1 MKILIVEDDTPTIAP
16 LVEELKAYHYIVDL
30 AVDGPTGLELALD
43 WNYDLVVLDWMLPGM
58 DGPEICRQLRAKGF
72 QKPILLLTVRNLNE
86 DIITG
91 LDAGADD
98 FVSKPYNPS
107 QLLARIR
114 ALLRRGVTP
123 TNPIKLTWEQLE
135 VNQTSAD
142 VSYGGRRVAIKPKA
156 YNLLV
161 LFLQNPQRI
170 FSRQA
175 ILDRLWSFDNEPS
188 ENAVTNLIK
197 DLRRTLK
204 EAGMPV
210 DPIETIYGIG
220 YRLNLPPAGEVA
232 IVPESPP
239 PESGKQTRVH
249 RTIARYRDSF
259 LEQVAE
265 LERLLGVGANGSTPA
280 SIAPQDRQK
289 AEEIAHKLAGG
300 LGTFGYERGSELARE
315 LETRLR
321 HSAPP
326 GEADLFELNQQ
337 VARLREELGQTPQPA
352 KFSASCHHILLIDR
366 DRALA
371 EELKRQAIAWNLKIE
386 GVSSLT
392 ETREVLARSLPDA
405 ILLDPNLS
413 DGGEDG
419 FNLLREL
426 SERFPEIPILI
437 FTREDNLSERIMSA
451 RLGARRF
458 LHKPIAPQCVFE
470 TIGQVLPETQ
480 NPDSRILIV
489 DDDRASLGILRQ
501 ILDPWGFEL
510 VSLQEPDR
518 FWQVLTQTLP
528 DLLILDL
535 QMPTYTGIELCRV
548 VRQDPTWEEL
558 PILVVTAHQDPTL
571 IEKVFD
577 AGADDFI
584 TKPIVGP
591 ELVARAIAR
600 IERSHLRRQL
610 KQMRQAYS
618 E

>member
-16 LVEELKAYHYIVDL
+16 LVEELKACHYIVDL

-58 DGPEICRQLRAKGF
+58 DGPEICRQLRARGF
-72 QKPILLLTVRNLNE
+72 SSPILLLTVRNLDE

-114 ALLRRGVTP
+114 ALLRRGRTP
-123 TNPIKLTWEQLE
+123 ANPIKLTWERLE
-135 VNQTSAD
+135 VNQTAAE
-142 VSYGGRRVAIKPKA
+142 VRYGERRVAIKPKA
-156 YNLLV
+156 YNLLI

-175 ILDRLWSFDNEPS
+175 IIDRLWSFDNEPS

-220 YRLNLPPAGEVA
+220 YRLNLPPAENAPVA
-232 IVPESPP
+232 PEFPP
-239 PESGKQTRVH
+239 SEPSLTRVEQ
-249 RTIARYRDSF
+249 TIARYRDSF
-259 LEQVAE
+259 VEQLDE
-265 LERLLGVGANGSTPA
+265 LERLLSGPDPRSAGEPER
-280 SIAPQDRQK
+280 RQ
-289 AEEIAHKLAGG
+289 AREIAHKLAGG
-300 LGTFGYERGSELARE
+300 LGTFGYERGSELARAVE
-315 LETRLR
+315 IQLGSPHQT
-321 HSAPP
+321 A
-326 GEADLFELNQQ
+326 ADFADIDGQIAQ
-337 VARLREELGQTPQPA
+337 LREELRQPPQPLTA
-352 KFSASCHHILLIDR
+352 ERRGSYHQILLIDS
-366 DRALA
+366 DRAGA
-371 EELKRQAIAWNLKIE
+371 EELKREAIAWNLKIE
-386 GVSSLT
+386 VVST
-392 ETREVLARSLPDA
+392 PAETRTILARALPDA

-413 DGGEDG
+413 DREEDG

-426 SERFPEIPILI
+426 SERFPDIPILI

-458 LHKPIAPQCVFE
+458 LHKPIAPQSVFE
-470 TIGQVLPETQ
+470 TIGQVLPESQ
-480 NPDSRILIV
+480 SPDSRILIV
-489 DDDRASLGILRQ
+489 DDDPVSLGILRK
-501 ILDPWGFEL
+501 ILDPWGFEIVGL
-510 VSLQEPDR
+510 REPDR

-548 VRQDPTWEEL
+548 VRQDPNWEEL
-558 PILVVTAHQDPTL
+558 PILVVTAHPDPKL
-571 IEKVFD
+571 IEKVFE

-591 ELVARAIAR
+591 ELVTRAIAR
-600 IERSHLRRQL
+600 IERSHLRRQV
-610 KQMRQAYS
+610 KQMRQAHS
-618 E
+618 K

>member
-72 QKPILLLTVRNLNE
+72 QKPILLLTVRNLDE

-114 ALLRRGVTP
+114 ALLRRGNAP
-123 TNPIKLTWEQLE
+123 ANPIKLTWERLE
-135 VNQTSAD
+135 VNQTAAE
-142 VSYGGRRVAIKPKA
+142 VRYGERRVAIKPKA
-156 YNLLV
+156 YNLLI

-175 ILDRLWSFDNEPS
+175 IIDRLWSFDNEPS

-220 YRLNLPPAGEVA
+220 YRLNLPPAEGAPTLLES
-232 IVPESPP
+232 ESP
-239 PESGKQTRVH
+239 SGSPLTRVEQ
-249 RTIARYRDSF
+249 TIARYRDSF
-259 LEQVAE
+259 VEQLDE
-265 LERLLGVGANGSTPA
+265 LESSLSGADSKSLAEP
-280 SIAPQDRQK
+280 DRRK
-289 AEEIAHKLAGG
+289 AREIAHKLAGG
-300 LGTFGYERGSELARE
+300 LGTFGYERGSELARAME
-315 LETRLR
+315 IHLGSPHHT
-321 HSAPP
+321 AT
-326 GEADLFELNQQ
+326 DLDDLDGHIAQ
-337 VARLREELGQTPQPA
+337 LREELRQPPRPLTPERSGAYHQ
-352 KFSASCHHILLIDR
+352 ILLIDS
-366 DRALA
+366 DRAGA
-371 EELKRQAIAWNLKIE
+371 EELKREAIAWNLKIE
-386 GVSSLT
+386 VVST
-392 ETREVLARSLPDA
+392 PAETRKVLARSLPDA

-413 DGGEDG
+413 DPDEGG
-419 FNLLREL
+419 FHLLQEL
-426 SERFPEIPILI
+426 SERFPDIPILI
-437 FTREDNLSERIMSA
+437 FTCEDNLSERIMSA

-458 LHKPIAPQCVFE
+458 LHKPIAPQSVFE
-470 TIGQVLPETQ
+470 TIGQVLPEFQ
-480 NPDSRILIV
+480 SPDSRILIV
-489 DDDRASLGILRQ
+489 DDDPVSLGILHK
-501 ILDPWGFEL
+501 ILDPWGFEI
-510 VSLQEPDR
+510 VGLQEPDR

-548 VRQDPTWEEL
+548 VRQDPSWEEL

-571 IEKVFD
+571 IEKVFE

-584 TKPIVGP
+584 TKPIIGP
-591 ELVARAIAR
+591 ELVTRAIAR
-600 IERSHLRRQL
+600 IERSHLRRQV
-610 KQMRQAYS
+610 KQMRQAHS
-618 E
+618 K

>member
-16 LVEELKAYHYIVDL
+16 LVEELKACHYIVDL

-58 DGPEICRQLRAKGF
+58 DGPEICRQLRAQGF
-72 QKPILLLTVRNLNE
+72 SSPILLLTVRNLDE

-114 ALLRRGVTP
+114 ALLRRGRTP
-123 TNPIKLTWEQLE
+123 ANPIKLTWERLE
-135 VNQTSAD
+135 VNQTAAE
-142 VSYGGRRVAIKPKA
+142 VRYGERRVAIKPKA
-156 YNLLV
+156 YNLLI

-175 ILDRLWSFDNEPS
+175 IIDRLWSFDNEPS

-220 YRLNLPPAGEVA
+220 YRLNLPPAKDA
-232 IVPESPP
+232 PAAPES
-239 PESGKQTRVH
+239 ESPSAASPVRVEE
-249 RTIARYRDSF
+249 TIARYRDSF
-259 LEQVAE
+259 VEQLDE
-265 LERLLGVGANGSTPA
+265 LERLLSGSDPRSVA
-280 SIAPQDRQK
+280 EPERRK
-289 AEEIAHKLAGG
+289 AREIAHKLAGG
-300 LGTFGYERGSELARE
+300 LGTFGYQRGSELARAME
-315 LETRLR
+315 IQLGSPHHT
-321 HSAPP
+321 A
-326 GEADLFELNQQ
+326 ADLAEIDGPIAQ
-337 VARLREELGQTPQPA
+337 LREELRQPPQPLTA
-352 KFSASCHHILLIDR
+352 ERRGSYHHILLIDG
-366 DRALA
+366 DRAGA
-371 EELKRQAIAWNLKIE
+371 EELKREAIAWNLQIE
-386 GVSSLT
+386 VVST
-392 ETREVLARSLPDA
+392 PAETRKVLARSLPDA

-413 DGGEDG
+413 DRDEGG

-426 SERFPEIPILI
+426 SERFPDIPILI

-458 LHKPIAPQCVFE
+458 LHKPIAPQSVFE
-470 TIGQVLPETQ
+470 TIGQVLPESQ
-480 NPDSRILIV
+480 SPDSRILIV
-489 DDDRASLGILRQ
+489 DDDPVSLGILRQ
-501 ILDPWGFEL
+501 ILDPWGFEIVGL
-510 VSLQEPDR
+510 REPDR

-548 VRQDPTWEEL
+548 VRQDPNWEEL
-558 PILVVTAHQDPTL
+558 PILVVTAHQDPTR
-571 IEKVFD
+571 IEKVFE

-584 TKPIVGP
+584 TKPIIGP
-591 ELVARAIAR
+591 ELVTRAIAR

-610 KQMRQAYS
+610 KQMRQAHS
-618 E
+618 KK